1 MQDITILCWIRT
13 QPDTIFAHPMVKDN
27 LTLSSPDKETRDFW
41 INHCK
46 QCIKISSHLLFN
58 EKIVLHI
65 TRPVRWDS
73 DHVIHFDD
81 ETLIDIVQFNCGHW
95 DTARW
100 SGYDVCLTSEA
111 EYARNIKMVIDLI
124 KQKFINAKIIFAT
137 TTTMNPDNL
146 PCLNF
151 RDNSIIDRYNEIAV
165 EIAEDNGVY
174 ISDLNKITRSWPGE
188 YYRDYCHFTDK
199 ASSIL
204 GKAIADK
211 MQSVLSCC
219 E

>member
-1 MQDITILCWIRT
+1 MNYVENGKSGKEFTCSKERPNIFLIGDSIRMGYCETVKKELADTAEVFYVSDNCRNT
-13 QPDTIFAHPMVKDN
+13 QYVVTSLEGWKN
-27 LTLSSPDKETRDFW
+27 K
-41 INHCK
+41 
-46 QCIKISSHLLFN
+46 
-58 EKIVLHI
+58 
-65 TRPVRWDS
+65 
-73 DHVIHFDD
+73 FDD

-100 SGYDVCLTSEA
+100 SGYDVCLTSED

-124 KQKFINAKIIFAT
+124 RQKFINAKIVFAT
-137 TTTMNPDNL
+137 TTTMNPDNV

-165 EIAEDNGVY
+165 EVAEDNGVY

-188 YYRDYCHFTDK
+188 YYRDYCHFTDE
-199 ASSIL
+199 ASTIL
-204 GKAIADK
+204 GKAVADK
-211 MQSVLSCC
+211 LRSFLSCC

>member
-1 MQDITILCWIRT
+1 MNYVENGKSGKEFTCSKERPNIFLIGDSIRMGYCETVKKELADTAEVFYVSDNCRNT
-13 QPDTIFAHPMVKDN
+13 QYVVTSLEGWKNM
-27 LTLSSPDKETRDFW
+27 
-41 INHCK
+41 
-46 QCIKISSHLLFN
+46 
-58 EKIVLHI
+58 
-65 TRPVRWDS
+65 
-73 DHVIHFDD
+73 FDD

-95 DTARW
+95 DTAKW

-111 EYARNIKMVIDLI
+111 EYARNIKMIIDLI

-137 TTTMNPDNL
+137 TTTMNPDNV
-146 PCLNF
+146 PCMNF

-165 EIAEDNGVY
+165 EVAEDNGVY

-199 ASSIL
+199 ASTIL
-204 GKAIADK
+204 GKAVADK
-211 MQSVLSCC
+211 LRSFLSCC

>member
-1 MQDITILCWIRT
+1 MNYVENGKSGKEFICSKERPNIFLIGDSIRLGYCDTVKKELADTAEVFYVSDNCRNT
-13 QPDTIFAHPMVKDN
+13 QYVVTSLENWKNM
-27 LTLSSPDKETRDFW
+27 
-41 INHCK
+41 
-46 QCIKISSHLLFN
+46 
-58 EKIVLHI
+58 
-65 TRPVRWDS
+65 
-73 DHVIHFDD
+73 FDD

-111 EYARNIKMVIDLI
+111 EYAKNIKMIIDLI
-124 KQKFINAKIIFAT
+124 KRKFINAKIIFAT

-174 ISDLNKITRSWPGE
+174 ICDLNKITRSWPGE

-199 ASSIL
+199 ASTIL
-204 GKAIADK
+204 GKAVADK

>member
-1 MQDITILCWIRT
+1 MNYVENGKSSKKFTCSKEKPNIFLIGDSIRLGYCETVKKELADTAEVFYVSDNCRNT
-13 QPDTIFAHPMVKDN
+13 QYVVTSLESWKNM
-27 LTLSSPDKETRDFW
+27 
-41 INHCK
+41 
-46 QCIKISSHLLFN
+46 
-58 EKIVLHI
+58 
-65 TRPVRWDS
+65 
-73 DHVIHFDD
+73 FDD

-199 ASSIL
+199 ASTIL
-204 GKAIADK
+204 GKAVADK
-211 MQSVLSCC
+211 LQSVLSCC